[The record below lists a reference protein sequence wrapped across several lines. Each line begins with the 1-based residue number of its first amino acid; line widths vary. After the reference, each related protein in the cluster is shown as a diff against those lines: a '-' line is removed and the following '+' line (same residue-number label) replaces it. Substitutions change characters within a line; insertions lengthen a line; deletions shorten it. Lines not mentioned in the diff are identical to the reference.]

1 MIALKYYSN
10 AVYTGN
16 PVPKSDINDVIEE
29 NGDLWLEFKHTTILL
44 LGGTGFIGTWIVSC
58 LQEVDKVYN
67 LNLKLIVITRSS
79 TSVIK
84 NNPGLLSK
92 NVKLID
98 LDLAKNFNLTLNL
111 DYDFFIHGAT
121 DSTFSQSTAD
131 STPQSS
137 VFGAHLILNSIKPSC
152 FIRGIHL
159 SSGAVFPKQLNSS
172 TGQLEIEN
180 NEKFDSLSDYGK
192 AKYQTESLLRKN
204 FIPHQFEVSNPRLFT
219 FFGPG
224 IPLDKHFAV
233 GNFLRNA
240 LNKEPIIV
248 NGNPDTIRS
257 YMYPTDL
264 IIWIIKLL
272 LNPTSST
279 LNFGSDIPITMADLA
294 TKINDVTGNEGIQFR
309 GNSEPTSI
317 YFPST
322 IKARQHLT
330 VKQSVMFEEGIER
343 WVSWLNNPS

>member
-1 MIALKYYSN
+1 MH
-10 AVYTGN
+10 TGY

-29 NGDLWLEFKHTTILL
+29 IGDLWLEFKNTTFLL
-44 LGGTGFIGTWIVSC
+44 LGGTGFIGTWLVSC
-58 LQEVDKVYN
+58 LQEVDKIYN

-84 NNPGLLSK
+84 KNPGMLSQ

-98 LDLAKNFNLTLNL
+98 LDLAKNLDLTLNL

-121 DSTFSQSTAD
+121 DSTFSQSTTD

-137 VFGAHLILNSIKPSC
+137 VFGAHLILNSIKSSH

-172 TGQLEIEN
+172 TGQIELEN
-180 NEKFDSLSDYGK
+180 NEVFNSLSDYGK
-192 AKYQTESLLRKN
+192 AKFETESLLRKN
-204 FIPHQFEVSNPRLFT
+204 FVPHQFEVSNPRLFT

-240 LNKEPIIV
+240 LNKEPIV
-248 NGNPDTIRS
+248 VHGNPDTIRS
-257 YMYPTDL
+257 YLYPTDL
-264 IIWIIKLL
+264 IVWILKLL
-272 LNPTSST
+272 VNPSIST
-279 LNFGSDIPITMADLA
+279 LNFGSEVPITMANLA
-294 TKINDVTGNEGIQFR
+294 NAINEITGNRGIEFQ
-309 GNSEPTSI
+309 GSKEPISI
-317 YFPST
+317 YYPST
-322 IKARQHLT
+322 IKARQHLM
-330 VKQSVMFEEGIER
+330 VKQSVDLQEGIER
-343 WVSWLNNPS
+343 WMNWINFKF